1 MEWVETTGRTVDEA
15 KEAALDQLG
24 VDESDAEFLVLTEP
38 RPGLFGRLRGEA
50 RVRARVRPTRP
61 RPKRGRSRRTG
72 QDQRRS
78 GGRQGGTGG
87 ESRSA
92 VAVAESSLAE
102 PASQARLDQA
112 SGNGSQATSQPSA
125 AGTSATRRNRR
136 RRSSSGRGGVPRA
149 TGGRTGD
156 TKSSNVAHEEE
167 DLASMSLSLEEQAES
182 ARDFVAGLLRELGL
196 EAEVNVRTLDDSTAE
211 VSVQGDGLGVLVGP
225 GGATLAALQEV
236 TRTVVQK
243 HTGGH
248 SERILVDV
256 AGYRAKRAEAL
267 QRFTRQVAAEVSAS
281 GTEQALEPMSAA
293 DRKVVHD
300 TVNEMA
306 GVQTRSEGEDPRR
319 FIVISPAA
327 EPQPEDSD
335 GA

>member
-1 MEWVETTGRTVDEA
+1 METTGRTVDEA
-15 KEAALDQLG
+15 KDAALDQLG

-92 VAVAESSLAE
+92 VAVAESSLA
-102 PASQARLDQA
+102 ASAAQAQLDQA
-112 SGNGSQATSQPSA
+112 SGNGSQAPSQPSA
-125 AGTSATRRNRR
+125 AGTGARRNRR
-136 RRSSSGRGGVPRA
+136 RRSSSGRGGAPRD

-196 EAEVNVRTLDDSTAE
+196 EAEVSVRTLDDSTAE
-211 VSVQGDGLGVLVGP
+211 VSVQGDGLGTLVGP

-267 QRFTRQVAAEVSAS
+267 QR
-281 GTEQALEPMSAA
+281 
-293 DRKVVHD
+293 
-300 TVNEMA
+300 
-306 GVQTRSEGEDPRR
+306 
-319 FIVISPAA
+319 
-327 EPQPEDSD
+327 
-335 GA
+335 